1 MAALRGHR
9 HQAAS
14 HTGLSPNNLAHRV
27 ARVEQRHAF
36 VVHVVSV
43 LVLGCRRIVEHF
55 LRLDMRRLEHS
66 TGGATKLFATRLRLL
81 WILLLTLDERLEER
95 ESLLSRGFCR
105 WSRCLKTLIIVDES
119 VGNFG

>member
-14 HTGLSPNNLAHRV
+14 PTGLSPNNLAHRV

-36 VVHVVSV
+36 VAHVVSV
-43 LVLGCRRIVEHF
+43 LMVCCWRVVEHF

-66 TGGATKLFATRLRLL
+66 TRGATELLTTSLRLL
-81 WILLLTLDERLEER
+81 RILLLSLDERLEER

-105 WSRCLKTLIIVDES
+105 RSCRLKTLIVVDDS